1 MATTAALLAVLL
13 PAAAGVAL
21 GHTASSTC
29 DSITL
34 SNSSLNANIYV
45 YGTYTG
51 GSGSGLTYHYGTGTL
66 VMTVAGN
73 HTYTIA
79 AGDYQVVWT
88 DGVKSGDLSVGKCPS
103 TITTVAS
110 PSTGTAGVAMTVGD
124 TATLHAQVT
133 YATGTSVTFTL
144 YNSTCTTS
152 TGVSGS
158 GSVNGSGI
166 ATYSTSW
173 TPSVAGTYHWKASF
187 PGDAYNS
194 SYVSGCGDANET
206 VTVDKASPTIA
217 TTLSK
222 AKGSIGDAIHD
233 GATLTGATSNA
244 GGQVTYTVYTNTTC
258 TAGAQNAGTK
268 TVSGGSVPNS
278 DAITFNNAGTWYWKV
293 VYSGDANNN
302 GATSTCTSET
312 LVIDPSASPSSSA
325 SPSHS
330 ANPSPSSSPF
340 QSFQGATATPFQ
352 SIQGATATP
361 ATPATPPPTN
371 SSGDG
376 SSNNSTPLFALL
388 ISLMFGG
395 LGLAAVQAQR
405 RSIRN

>member
-1 MATTAALLAVLL
+1 
-13 PAAAGVAL
+13 
-21 GHTASSTC
+21 
-29 DSITL
+29 
-34 SNSSLNANIYV
+34 
-45 YGTYTG
+45 
-51 GSGSGLTYHYGTGTL
+51 
-66 VMTVAGN
+66 
-73 HTYTIA
+73 
-79 AGDYQVVWT
+79 
-88 DGVKSGDLSVGKCPS
+88 
-103 TITTVAS
+103 
-110 PSTGTAGVAMTVGD
+110 
-124 TATLHAQVT
+124 
-133 YATGTSVTFTL
+133 
-144 YNSTCTTS
+144 
-152 TGVSGS
+152 
-158 GSVNGSGI
+158 VNGSGI

-206 VTVDKASPTIA
+206 VTVGMASPTIA

-330 ANPSPSSSPF
+330 ASPSPSSSPF